1 MKTQYLEIDKDGTKS
16 YFSDKKMTRYHREDG
31 PAIEAPEGY
40 KAWFLNGVRHRE
52 DGPAIEWSVTADSNY
67 WWGENCS
74 YSWWIHGKNVSEENH
89 PCYLNSKKAKTL
101 NINGKDFTLEELNS
115 LIESAKGN

>member
-31 PAIEAPEGY
+31 PAIEAQDGY

-52 DGPAIEWSVTADSNY
+52 DGPAIEWSATSDS
-67 WWGENCS
+67 WWREKCPD
-74 YSWWIHGKNVSEENH
+74 SWWIHGIKVTQEEH
-89 PCYLNSKKAKTL
+89 ARLTKKVPTV

>member
-1 MKTQYLEIDKDGTKS
+1 MKTQYLKIDEDGTKS
-16 YFSDKKMTRYHREDG
+16 YFSNKKMTRYHREDG
-31 PAIEAPEGY
+31 PAIEAQDGY

-52 DGPAIEWSVTADSNY
+52 DGPAIEWSATSDS
-67 WWGENCS
+67 WWREKCPD
-74 YSWWIHGKNVSEENH
+74 SWWIHGKNVSEENH
-89 PCYLNSKKAKTL
+89 PYYLNSKKAKTV